1 MSFKEVIPMPISHRW
16 GIAVLACVTALLAH
30 AGEPQAGIAGVAGR
44 KATVNFTDLSR
55 QEARATLAPRT
66 PKVIHSPMPGPREP
80 ADRVSPSRDSR
91 VAAPADAGPAPLS
104 PAPASSFQ
112 ALPDNNTAIPPDTQ
126 GAVGPSHLMTTLNT
140 QVGIQDRSGTILST
154 VSIDGFW
161 ASLGSPSAF
170 DPRIRYDPYG
180 GRWIFVA
187 AANGNSTASVV
198 LIGVSRTSDPTGTWN
213 LFSVD
218 ADATNANWAD
228 YPSVGFNKDWIVVST
243 NMFTVGASSSFV
255 QSNVWVFTKASLYNN
270 ITPSAP
276 FRLFT
281 DAASSTL
288 VPVLTYDAALA
299 TQYLVDVWNS
309 SSGTLRISTITGAV
323 GAETYTAGTSF
334 PTTTSANAWA
344 ATGPDA
350 PQLGS
355 APPIE
360 TGDRRMQSCN
370 YRNASLWCVH
380 HIFLPAANPTRTAV
394 QWWQLATDGT
404 GAVQQRGRIDD
415 STGPTFYMYPSI
427 AVNANND
434 VLIGYSRS
442 SASQYAS
449 ANYSFRLSCNAAN
462 TLQSDAVLK
471 AGEGPYYKLG
481 AVSQKNRW
489 GDYSSTVVD
498 PANDLDMW
506 TIQEYAAT
514 PVGTG
519 ANNGDGRWG
528 TWWGRVAG
536 QSAQSADLGIA
547 VTDSPDPAIAGGNLT
562 YTITV
567 TNNGPG
573 GATDV
578 SVTDTLP
585 SGVSF
590 VSVTPSQGTCSG
602 TSTVICNLG
611 TINNSATATVTLVVT
626 ATPGGTVSNTA
637 SVASASCDAAAG
649 NNSATASTTVNNLV
663 PVLGS
668 ISPSGA
674 TAGGPAATLTI
685 NGGNFVSSSTVN
697 WNGAARATTF
707 VSATQLTAAI
717 PATDIAA
724 AGMASVTVVNPAPG
738 GGTSAAAT
746 FTITAGGG
754 GGGGG
759 GGGCFIATAAYGSPM
774 ATEVRYLRAF
784 RDRYLLTSK
793 LGRLLVE
800 QYYRF
805 SPPLADRLRA
815 HDGWR
820 AIVRVALSPLVA
832 LSKWMVSGE
841 TFEKQTADP
850 L

>member
-1 MSFKEVIPMPISHRW
+1 
-16 GIAVLACVTALLAH
+16 
-30 AGEPQAGIAGVAGR
+30 
-44 KATVNFTDLSR
+44 
-55 QEARATLAPRT
+55 
-66 PKVIHSPMPGPREP
+66 MPGAREP
-80 ADRVSPSRDSR
+80 ADRVSPSRDST
-91 VAAPADAGPAPLS
+91 VAAPAEAGPAPLS

-112 ALPDNNTAIPPDTQ
+112 AVPDDNTAIPPDTH
-126 GAVGPSHLMTTLNT
+126 GAVGPNHLMTVLNT
-140 QVGIQDRSGTILST
+140 QVRIQNRSGTGLST
-154 VSIDGFW
+154 VSMDSFW

-170 DPRIRYDPYG
+170 DPRILYDPYG

-187 AANGNSTASVV
+187 AANGNSTNSAM
-198 LIGVSRTSDPTGTWN
+198 LIGVSQTSDPTGTWN

-218 ADATNANWAD
+218 ADGTNATWAD
-228 YPSVGFNKDWIVVST
+228 FPSVGFNKDWIAVNM
-243 NMFTVGASSSFV
+243 NMFTVGASSSFAR
-255 QSNVWVFTKASLYNN
+255 SNVWVFTKASLYNN
-270 ITPSAP
+270 LAPSAP

-281 DAASSTL
+281 DTSGSSTL
-288 VPVLTYDAALA
+288 VPALTYDATLA
-299 TQYLVDVWNS
+299 TLYLVDVFTS
-309 SSGTLRISTITGAV
+309 STATLRIGTITGAV
-323 GAETYTAGTSF
+323 GAETYTPATSF
-334 PTTTSANAWA
+334 PTATSANGWA
-344 ATGPDA
+344 VTGPDA
-350 PQLGS
+350 PQLGP
-355 APPIE
+355 APLIE
-360 TGDRRMQSCN
+360 SGDRRMQSCS

-380 HIFLPAANPTRTAV
+380 HIFLPATNPTRTAV
-394 QWWQLATDGT
+394 QWWQLTT
-404 GAVQQRGRIDD
+404 GGAIQQRGRIDD
-415 STGPTFYMYPSI
+415 ASGATFYAYPSI
-427 AVNANND
+427 AVNANSD
-434 VLIGYSRS
+434 VLIGYSRF

-471 AGEGPYYKLG
+471 AGEGPYYKIG
-481 AVSQKNRW
+481 MVSQKNRW

-519 ANNGDGRWG
+519 ASDGDGRWG
-528 TWWGRVAG
+528 TWWGRIAG

-547 VTDSPDPAIAGGNLT
+547 VTDSPDPAIAGNNLT

-573 GATDV
+573 GATEV
-578 SVTDTLP
+578 SVTDALP

-602 TSTVICNLG
+602 TSTVTCNLG
-611 TINNSATATVTLVVT
+611 TINNSVTATVTLVVT

-637 SVASASCDAAAG
+637 SVASAACDSAAA

-674 TAGGPAATLTI
+674 TVGGPAATLTV
-685 NGGNFVSSSTVN
+685 NGNNFVSSSTVN

-707 VSATQLTAAI
+707 VSPTQLTATI
-717 PATDIAA
+717 SATDIAA
-724 AGMASVTVVNPAPG
+724 TGMASVTVVNPAPG

-759 GGGCFIATAAYGSPM
+759 GGGCFIATAAYGSPL

-784 RDRYLLTSK
+784 RDQYLLTSK
-793 LGRLLVE
+793 LGRLFVE

-805 SPPLADRLRA
+805 SPPLADQLRA

-832 LSKWMVSGE
+832 LSKWMVSRE